1 MGVPVGA
8 VAVVV
13 VEVVVGQV
21 DVDDTGEAEEGR
33 ITDDAVVGWVDV
45 VDDAWNGETSSSVDT
60 SSCVKET
67 EK

>member
-33 ITDDAVVGWVDV
+33 ITDDAVVGWLDA
-45 VDDAWNGETSSSVDT
+45 VDDALNRETSSSVDT
-60 SSCVKET
+60 FSCVKER